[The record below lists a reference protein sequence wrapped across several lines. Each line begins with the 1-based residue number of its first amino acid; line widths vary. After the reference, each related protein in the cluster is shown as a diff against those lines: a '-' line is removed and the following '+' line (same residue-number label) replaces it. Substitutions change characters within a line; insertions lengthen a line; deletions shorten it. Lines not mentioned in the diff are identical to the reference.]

1 MSKIAKFVGLDV
13 HKKTIAIALAEGGP
27 FQADHEPLYLGEI
40 GHDLGRLRHRL
51 LQLGPPETLR
61 VVYEAGPTGYGVCRS
76 LRAAGIDCVIAAPSK
91 LAKSHGERVK
101 TDKSDAIKLARQL
114 RGGMIHSLVTLPDE
128 ETEALRDLVR
138 AREDVVRALRS
149 ARQQLGGF
157 LLRHERIYAGKSH
170 WTKRHFEWVQSQ
182 RFHTDAQRQVLVD
195 ALNEVH
201 RLGERIERF
210 TVNITEV
217 AEKTPYVAVYKNLQA
232 LRGFKQVV
240 AATVVGEL
248 GDLRRFPSAG
258 NLMGFVGV
266 VPGEHSSGQKT
277 KRTSITKTGNA
288 HVRRVLVEAAWAARL
303 PPSASIYL
311 KKRQEGCDPRVIDIA
326 TKAQV
331 RLHKVWRRLRAKN
344 VPQNVA
350 LIAVARQLLGFVWAI
365 GQEVGPTPT

>member
-27 FQADHEPLYLGEI
+27 FQSDHEPLYLGEI
-40 GHDLGRLRHRL
+40 HFDLGRLKHRL
-51 LQLGPPETLR
+51 LQLGPPESLR

-91 LAKSHGERVK
+91 LAREHGERVK
-101 TDKSDAIKLARQL
+101 TDKHDAIKLARQL
-114 RGGMIHSLVTLPDE
+114 RGGMVHSIVSLPGE

-149 ARQQLGGF
+149 SRQQLGGF
-157 LLRHERIYAGKSH
+157 LLRHGRIWEGKSQ
-170 WTKRHFEWVQSQ
+170 WTKCHIEWVQSQ
-182 RFHTDAQRQVLVD
+182 RFHADAQRQVLVD

-210 TVNITEV
+210 TLSIGDV
-217 AEKTPYVAVYKNLQA
+217 AETTEHAALYRNLQA
-232 LRGFKQVV
+232 LRGVKEVV
-240 AATVVGEL
+240 AATMVGEL
-248 GDLRRFPSAG
+248 GDLRRFQSAG
-258 NLMGFVGV
+258 HLMSFVGL

-277 KRTSITKTGNA
+277 KRGPITKTGNA
-288 HVRRVLVEAAWAARL
+288 HVRRVAIEAAWPGRL
-303 PPSASIYL
+303 PPSASLHL

-326 TKAQV
+326 TKAQA
-331 RLHKVWRRLRAKN
+331 RLHRVWRRLRAKN

-350 LIAVARQLLGFVWAI
+350 LVAVARQLLGFVWAI
-365 GQEVGPTPT
+365 GQVVDTKPI